1 MTSHD
6 TESHAH
12 FLHAPAGLG
21 GELRPISN
29 LERRVAE
36 ASKLGFTA
44 CVVPEGSPK
53 LSEKRFHGIEI
64 ISCSSIDE
72 AIKVSLFS

>member
-1 MTSHD
+1 MALC
-6 TESHAH
+6 AH
-12 FLHAPAGLG
+12 AGLG

-53 LSEKRFHGIEI
+53 LKEKRFHNIELI
-64 ISCSSIDE
+64 YCSSIDE
-72 AIKVSLFS
+72 AIKVSLFT